1 MLKNIVKQNKKGHD
15 GTFHD
20 ENQYLHLISDI
31 LSEGVVQDGRNGN
44 TKSIFGSA
52 MHFSLEHKTI
62 PLLTTKKLAWKT
74 CLNELLW
81 FIKGSTDNG
90 ELQEKNIKIWDGH
103 ASRASLDSR
112 GLGHLEE
119 NDLGPIYGHQWR
131 HFNAPYSTKEEN
143 YSGKGVDQLRH
154 IIAQLSDP
162 ETRTS
167 RRILMTA
174 WNPCQLNEMS
184 LPPCHVLC
192 QFNVHGNNLS
202 CSLYQRSGDVGLG
215 VPFNIAS
222 YCFLTHLLAHH
233 CNLNAYE
240 FVYYLGNSHIYD
252 DHEEALSKQM
262 IKTPY
267 AFPKIYIKEKKSN
280 IEEYDMSD
288 FTVEGYKHHEP
299 VFMKMRI

>member
-1 MLKNIVKQNKKGHD
+1 M
-15 GTFHD
+15 
-20 ENQYLHLISDI
+20 
-31 LSEGVVQDGRNGN
+31 QDGRNGN

-52 MHFSLEHKTI
+52 MHFSLEHNTI

-143 YSGKGVDQLRH
+143 YSGKGVDQLQH

-162 ETRTS
+162 KTRMS

>member
-1 MLKNIVKQNKKGHD
+1 MLKNVVKQNKKNND
-15 GTFHD
+15 GTYHD

-31 LSEGVVQDGRNGN
+31 LSEGVAQDGRNGN

-52 MHFSLEHKTI
+52 MHFSLEHNTL
-62 PLLTTKKLAWKT
+62 PLLTTKKLGWKT

-90 ELQEKNIKIWDGH
+90 KLQEKNIKIWDGH
-103 ASRASLDSR
+103 ASRDYLDGR

-143 YSGKGVDQLRH
+143 YSGKGVDQLGH
-154 IIAQLSDP
+154 IISQLMVP

-167 RRILMTA
+167 RRIVMSA
-174 WNPCQLNEMS
+174 WNPCQLNEMA

-233 CNLNAYE
+233 CNLHAYE

-252 DHEEALSKQM
+252 DHEDALSKQM
-262 IKTPY
+262 MKTPY
-267 AFPKIYIKEKKSN
+267 AFPKIYIKERKTN
-280 IEEYDMSD
+280 IEEYDTSD